1 MFRVVFAVFLA
12 LTSLHGAL
20 VSKPPHSAYL
30 SSPLKYDHII
40 SSNEQYKQRILER
53 VFAFPVSNYDI
64 YSVHNLGLF
73 LLDAKSDWI
82 KDVLKRDHEWEGYL
96 APLIKKYVKPNTVV
110 LDVGA
115 HIGTHTLTL
124 SRAVGPNGKVIAFE
138 PQPKSFCELFMN
150 TEINQSPNIY
160 CFWAA
165 LGDRTEELKLPKF
178 HPEVEVIYI
187 LDSTYPFGKSEDIAP
202 MIPLDSLDLT
212 NVSFMK
218 VDVDGCDDIF
228 LDGAKNTILRN
239 RPVIIMEILGGAD
252 IDTATPEQKQ
262 MILHTKKKIA
272 DLGYSLYRVSVHDYL
287 CLPNY

>member
-1 MFRVVFAVFLA
+1 
-12 LTSLHGAL
+12 
-20 VSKPPHSAYL
+20 
-30 SSPLKYDHII
+30 
-40 SSNEQYKQRILER
+40 
-53 VFAFPVSNYDI
+53 
-64 YSVHNLGLF
+64 
-73 LLDAKSDWI
+73 
-82 KDVLKRDHEWEGYL
+82 
-96 APLIKKYVKPNTVV
+96 
-110 LDVGA
+110 
-115 HIGTHTLTL
+115 
-124 SRAVGPNGKVIAFE
+124 
-138 PQPKSFCELFMN
+138 
-150 TEINQSPNIY
+150 
-160 CFWAA
+160 
-165 LGDRTEELKLPKF
+165 
-178 HPEVEVIYI
+178 
-187 LDSTYPFGKSEDIAP
+187 